1 MRFSEDQAA
10 HLAHKTLEALRQAG
24 TTVASDRLARNEIKK
39 TLTRHLD
46 TEAGL
51 HGKVAQKINSLGRNV
66 PEGSAEYEV
75 LYRQYYEEE
84 MQRTRRR

>member
-1 MRFSEDQAA
+1 MRFSETQAS
-10 HLAHKTLEALRQAG
+10 HLARKTLEALRQAG
-24 TTVASDRLARNEIKK
+24 VAVSNDRLARNEIQK
-39 TLTRHLD
+39 TLTRQLD

-51 HGKVAQKINSLGRNV
+51 HGKVAQKIKSLGRNV

>member
-1 MRFSEDQAA
+1 MRFSEDQAS

-24 TTVASDRLARNEIKK
+24 TTVANDRLARNEIKK
-39 TLTRHLD
+39 TLTQHLD

-51 HGKVAQKINSLGRNV
+51 HGKVAQKIKSLGRNV

>member
-1 MRFSEDQAA
+1 MRFSETQASY
-10 HLAHKTLEALRQAG
+10 LARKTLEALRQAG
-24 TTVASDRLARNEIKK
+24 IVVANDRLARNEVQK
-39 TLTRHLD
+39 TLTRQLD

-51 HGKVAQKINSLGRNV
+51 HGKVAQKIKSLGRNV

-84 MQRTRRR
+84 MQRTRR

>member
-1 MRFSEDQAA
+1 MRFTEDQAS
-10 HLAHKTLEALRQAG
+10 HLAHKTLEAIQGAG
-24 TTVASDRLARNEIKK
+24 IKVANDRLARNEIKK
-39 TLTRHLD
+39 TLTKHLD

-51 HGKVAQKINSLGRNV
+51 HVKVAQKINSLGRNG

-84 MQRTRRR
+84 MQRTRR

>member
-1 MRFSEDQAA
+1 MRFSETQASY
-10 HLAHKTLEALRQAG
+10 LARKTLEALRQAG
-24 TTVASDRLARNEIKK
+24 IMVANDRLARNEVQK
-39 TLTRHLD
+39 TLTRQLD

-51 HGKVAQKINSLGRNV
+51 HGKVAQKIKSLGRNV

>member
-1 MRFSEDQAA
+1 MRFTEDQAS
-10 HLAHKTLEALRQAG
+10 HLAHKTLEAIRGAG
-24 TTVASDRLARNEIKK
+24 ITIANERLARNEIKK
-39 TLTRHLD
+39 TLAKHLD

-51 HGKVAQKINSLGRNV
+51 HRKVAQKINSLGRNV

-84 MQRTRRR
+84 LQRTRR

>member
-1 MRFSEDQAA
+1 MRFSETQASY
-10 HLAHKTLEALRQAG
+10 LARKTLEALRQAG
-24 TTVASDRLARNEIKK
+24 VVVANDRLARNQVQK
-39 TLTRHLD
+39 TLTRQLD

-51 HGKVAQKINSLGRNV
+51 HGKVAQKIKSLGRNV

>member
-1 MRFSEDQAA
+1 MRFSEDQAS

-24 TTVASDRLARNEIKK
+24 TTVANDRLARNEIKN
-39 TLTRHLD
+39 TLTQHLD

-51 HGKVAQKINSLGRNV
+51 HGKVAQKIKSLGRNV

-84 MQRTRRR
+84 LQRTRRR

>member
-1 MRFSEDQAA
+1 MRFSEDQAS

-24 TTVASDRLARNEIKK
+24 TTVANDRLARNEIKK
-39 TLTRHLD
+39 TLTQHLD

-51 HGKVAQKINSLGRNV
+51 HGKVAQNIKSLGRNV

>member
-1 MRFSEDQAA
+1 MRFSETQAS
-10 HLAHKTLEALRQAG
+10 HLARKALEALRQAG
-24 TTVASDRLARNEIKK
+24 ITVANDRLSRNEIQK
-39 TLTRHLD
+39 TLARQLD

-51 HGKVAQKINSLGRNV
+51 HGKVAQKIKSLGRNV

-84 MQRTRRR
+84 MQRTRR